1 MLTLLVNPGINHYL
15 CTIREDFENLANG
28 LSTNPLCKTPIMT
41 QDISGANDIICRIIA
56 CILLII
62 TRL

>member
-1 MLTLLVNPGINHYL
+1 
-15 CTIREDFENLANG
+15 
-28 LSTNPLCKTPIMT
+28 MT
-41 QDISGANDIICRIIA
+41 QDISGANDIIRCIIA